1 MENKEINVR
10 VSSIPTI
17 HGENIVLRLLDTS
30 SGIYALDLLGMVS
43 ADIERVRSMI
53 EKPYGMILT
62 TGPTGCGKSTSL
74 YAILNELNRP
84 DSNIMTLEDPVEY
97 RIENIRQIQLNRKA
111 GMTFAGGL
119 RSILR
124 QDPDIIMVGEIRDA
138 ETAAIAVQAAQ
149 TGHRVLSTVHTN
161 DAVGAITRF
170 IDMGIEPFLLSST
183 LLVSIAQRLV
193 RTVCPYCKE
202 PYNPPDKI
210 LASWGLENWE
220 SADFQRGRGCSQ
232 CFNTGYKGRT
242 GLYEV
247 LVIDEMI
254 QDMIIKKK
262 SAQDIIRK
270 AVDAGNLHTLKYD
283 AGNKV
288 LRGITTL
295 EEASSAIMM

>member
-1 MENKEINVR
+1 
-10 VSSIPTI
+10 
-17 HGENIVLRLLDTS
+17 
-30 SGIYALDLLGMVS
+30 
-43 ADIERVRSMI
+43 
-53 EKPYGMILT
+53 
-62 TGPTGCGKSTSL
+62 
-74 YAILNELNRP
+74 LNELNRP

-97 RIENIRQIQLNRKA
+97 RMENIRQIQLNRKA
-111 GMTFAGGL
+111 GMTFASGL

-193 RTVCPYCKE
+193 RTVCPYCRE
-202 PYNPPDKI
+202 PYNPPEKI

-220 SADFQRGRGCSQ
+220 SANFQRGRGCNQ

-254 QDMIIKKK
+254 QDLIIKKK
-262 SAQDIIRK
+262 SAQDIVRK
-270 AVDAGNLHTLKYD
+270 AVDSGNLKTLKYD

-288 LRGITTL
+288 LKGITTL
-295 EEASSAIMM
+295 EEASSAVMM